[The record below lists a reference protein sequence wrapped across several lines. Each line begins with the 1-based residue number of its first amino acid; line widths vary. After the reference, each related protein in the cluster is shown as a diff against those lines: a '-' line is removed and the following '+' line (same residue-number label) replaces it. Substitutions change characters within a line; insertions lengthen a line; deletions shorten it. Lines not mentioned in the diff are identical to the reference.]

1 MDQHKQYNNMNNYNN
16 YNQKQNY
23 NGDFGG
29 NQQYMPQYS
38 VPKFDH
44 ILFAADLPEETAEED
59 IENFFK
65 NYNCLTTK
73 LIK

>member
-1 MDQHKQYNNMNNYNN
+1 MDHHKQYNLTYNNQYQKQTFNDFSGNQQIIPQYNN
-16 YNQKQNY
+16 YTKT
-23 NGDFGG
+23 
-29 NQQYMPQYS
+29 
-38 VPKFDH
+38 DH

-65 NYNCLTTK
+65 NYNLLTLK